1 MPSTKSFH
9 WQFYC
14 KSIGS
19 DIFLRLIVQYHTVVT
34 LILHCLWME
43 YFSSLL
49 YVWNS
54 NLLAYSFS
62 LHEFE
67 LAAWWNFWHL
77 HLACKDT
84 GTLILLIWSFDH
96 LAWFYQPLEFQSLG
110 NWRDKT
116 PGNVQ
121 RTCTNYMSVYHLQ
134 NKRQDCYI
142 ECHWISLLC
151 LSIYL

>member
-1 MPSTKSFH
+1 MHWKLYFSGVNSLISHCSSTF
-9 WQFYC
+9 
-14 KSIGS
+14 
-19 DIFLRLIVQYHTVVT
+19 
-34 LILHCLWME
+34 ILHCLWMK
-43 YFSSLL
+43 YFSFML

-54 NLLAYSFS
+54 NFLAYSFS
-62 LHEFE
+62 YEFE

-121 RTCTNYMSVYHLQ
+121 RTCTNFMSVYHLQ

-142 ECHWISLLC
+142 ECHWISPLC